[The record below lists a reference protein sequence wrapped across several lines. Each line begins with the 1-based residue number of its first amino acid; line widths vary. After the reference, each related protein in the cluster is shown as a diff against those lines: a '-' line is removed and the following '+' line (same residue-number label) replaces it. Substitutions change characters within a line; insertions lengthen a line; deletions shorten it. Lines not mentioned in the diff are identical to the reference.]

1 MAESLKI
8 YNFVTGVDDPY
19 FHNEDEPIL
28 VTSFTY
34 TANRMGGVQLTASFY
49 HKDQLDDL
57 WDGKQYV
64 IFRGEKYFV
73 KQVPSS
79 TKDTSSD
86 RYKYDVTFKSER
98 SKLDDIYFFDVVT
111 DDTDSDRYQSNNT
124 NVVFFGDVHE
134 FAKRLNYSL
143 KYSGLDY
150 TVVVDEDVTSESK
163 YVQFEDKFISEALQ
177 EIYNTYDVPYYF
189 DGKTI
194 HIGYTNNAIAIPFA
208 YGANRELMSI
218 SKTNANYRIVNRCS
232 GVGSSDNIPFYYP
245 NKSEKGTVHIVCPG
259 TNTGIK
265 SEDVVIFNNNMLGS
279 NLSLAD
285 NLQYIEINRS
295 GIFESISITDN
306 VTKKEFVNG
315 TLIKSEWYK
324 YLTSWRVSV
333 HDLIV
338 KFEIKIEENAIALVT
353 INTNYKAPVAYLSI
367 PGVSSGIQVQRT
379 LEFYPT
385 YQLSKNG
392 GSSYEDIGTTFQLD
406 TSGTY
411 YIKMSAYFGEVSDTV
426 FGSPNKVSDYSISI
440 SLGKESRYNAWT
452 LNGHNEILL
461 GEYGIELKDGATP
474 AVGDIIGI
482 SEDGDFIRTTG
493 KLMPSIYL
501 ESGGKERFYNALNN
515 TYEDGEGGYLH
526 FDNEYTED
534 NPKEQIVEFDDIK
547 PTIAGITNAAGVRI
561 DQIADIAFDD
571 DDSDE
576 TNEDGEYLHPY
587 FYVKLNKFDG
597 EWGFNLF
604 DRAIVNNTAMT
615 LSLTSGNC
623 SAANFEIAVVE
634 TEDGRFLNPVQVDD
648 NGDIVP
654 GGRTDKINEGNIQKQ
669 QQDTSTNAV
678 WLALKKDDNTFGVI
692 IPNATNNYKPSV
704 GDNFVLL
711 YIDMPEE
718 YKRAAEKRLDA
729 AIIKYMLENNNSK
742 FNFSLKF
749 SRIFFAENPDIL
761 AQVNENARII
771 LEYDN
776 KEFTL
781 YISTYTYTVKDD
793 EDLPEITVDLKDTI
807 TVVTGTIEQMVSS
820 VVGDTVSGL
829 GISEPKDTLAS
840 NTRYFLRKDTPD
852 TARKRITFT
861 EGATFGSFSD
871 MLGGAAIDIDPNTG
885 QSLMTVD
892 KLKVRLKAYFEELT
906 IIRTNSIGGKHIITP
921 AGSIVC
927 TDVEET
933 SDKTAYR
940 CYFANSQDGQTIVNM
955 FVVGDLAICESF
967 NVMSSNI
974 AENVTNKYYWREVVG
989 IGTNYIDLSKTK
1001 CDEASDMPQS
1011 GDVICQLGNISDTS
1025 RQGAIVLSAVES
1037 DAPSITLYSGI
1048 DTYSYA
1054 GKDYIRFGVNDD
1066 TNEPFLAVYGNMF
1079 FGDRDLSD
1087 PDATYITYQQK
1098 EGDTRKK
1105 VYIKADVIFGAGSE
1119 GLSNLSEWQDMEANV
1134 SSAIDAASNA
1144 EQTANSAQ
1152 QTADDAAR
1160 KANEAKDYIDNT
1172 LPVEI
1177 ADINKRLDG
1186 VVENWFYP
1194 YSPTLE
1200 NEPAVSWINDG
1211 EQAQHVGDTFTNTQP
1226 YVDDSTTPDAGKSW
1240 RWVNEDGSYKWTVIA
1255 DSDAVKALQE
1265 AAKAQDTADS
1275 KRRVFTVEPTT
1286 PYDVGDIWTQGPN
1299 GDIMRCIKSR
1309 MSGTFDLSDWDLA
1322 SKYTDDTTAN
1332 EAKSLAE
1339 SVSWLKDIF
1348 GNMTTEIMA
1357 GAILTGFVGT
1367 KSGDKVVAA
1376 LTNGESGLPFIFAGC
1391 EDIQNALAKSKFAL
1405 NTDGTAYYRDLA
1417 NKRLLKIS
1425 TGGIEYKF
1433 GDYDELQLRQIPD
1446 TFKATPNDN
1455 MLFSNI
1461 AQSTTEDLVFE
1472 YPQFDVLM
1480 SHAASGGAVD
1490 YLAFAINMNV
1500 GNTYSSIVIDSISI
1514 TTPNVSALFG
1524 RAVWR
1529 LSKFGTTDSLWE
1541 SDGVILRPNATI
1553 TAPGGTIP
1561 YNSLYTNSYLTLSL
1575 IIKNFSWSAT
1585 KLIDPIPA
1593 VSLTVAGAK
1602 VVLGGN
1608 VSRSAYENTLFG
1620 NGFFYARSA
1629 TVYVGAMVDST
1640 GAYFEQRSGNYGVRM
1655 TPSGQ
1660 FTWCSDVQEWRPIG
1674 SNKNLRKVSYSTTL
1688 TSNDQWVIITASSVS
1703 ITMPANP
1710 TNGQCLYFKQHL
1722 SSPGGV
1728 KLVANTG
1735 QTINPGNN
1743 GKYASWGMESNGK
1756 VFVLIWNRALSCWEA
1771 YYTNAV

>member
-19 FHNEDEPIL
+19 FHDSNNPIL

-57 WDGKQYV
+57 WNGKQYV

-73 KQVPSS
+73 KQMPSS

-124 NVVFFGDVHE
+124 NVVFFGDIQE

-143 KYSGLDY
+143 QYSGLDY
-150 TVVVDEDVTSESK
+150 SVVVDDGVTSESK

-208 YGANRELMSI
+208 YGANRELLSI

-245 NKSEKGTVHIVCPG
+245 NTSEKGTVHIVCPD
-259 TNTGIK
+259 TNTGIQA
-265 SEDVVIFNNNMLGS
+265 EDVVIFNNNMLGE

-285 NLQYIEINRS
+285 KLQYAEITKS
-295 GIFESISITDN
+295 GIFKSIYIKDDSTD
-306 VTKKEFVNG
+306 KEFVNG
-315 TLIKSEWYK
+315 TLIKSELYK
-324 YLTSWRVSV
+324 YLSLWRVSV

-338 KFEIKIEENAIALVT
+338 KFEIEIEDNAVAFVT
-353 INTNYKAPVAYLSI
+353 INTEYKQPVAYLKI
-367 PGVSSGIQVQRT
+367 PGVSSALQVP
-379 LEFYPT
+379 LKLYPE
-385 YQLSKNG
+385 YQLSKDG
-392 GSSYEDIGTTFQLD
+392 GSNYSDIGTTFQLD
-406 TSGTY
+406 KSGTY
-411 YIKMSAYFGEVSDTV
+411 YIKMTSFFGDVSDV
-426 FGSPNKVSDYSISI
+426 YGKPYKVSDYSISI
-440 SLGKESRYNAWT
+440 SLDKESRYNAWT
-452 LNGHNEILL
+452 LNGHSEIEL
-461 GEYGIELKDGATP
+461 GAYGISIAETATP

-482 SEDGDFIRTTG
+482 AEDGDFIRTTG

-515 TYEDGEGGYLH
+515 TYEDGEGGYFH

-547 PTIAGITNAAGVRI
+547 PTIAGITNSAGVRI
-561 DQIADIAFDD
+561 DQIAGIAFDD

-634 TEDGRFLNPVQVDD
+634 TGDGRFLNPVQVDE

-654 GGRTDKINEGNIQKQ
+654 GGRTDKINEGNIQNQ
-669 QQDTSTNAV
+669 QQDTSANSV
-678 WLALKKDDNTFGVI
+678 WIALKKDDNTFGVI

-718 YKRAAEKRLDA
+718 YKRAAEKRLDD

-781 YISTYTYTVKDD
+781 YISTYTYTAKDD

-820 VVGDTVSGL
+820 VVGDTVAGL
-829 GISEPKDTLAS
+829 GINEPKDTLAS
-840 NTRYFLRKDTPD
+840 NTRYFLRKDTQD
-852 TARKRITFT
+852 TARKRITFA

-871 MLGGAAIDIDPNTG
+871 MLGGAAIDIDPDTG

-927 TDVEET
+927 TGVEET

-940 CYFANSQDGQTIVNM
+940 CYFANAQDGQTIVNM

-967 NVMSSNI
+967 NVLSGDT
-974 AENVTNKYYWREVVG
+974 AENITNKYYWREVVG
-989 IGTNYIDLSKTK
+989 VGTNYIDLSKTK
-1001 CDEASDMPQS
+1001 CDEDSDEPQS
-1011 GDVICQLGNISDTS
+1011 GDVICQLGNISDAS

-1037 DAPSITLYSGI
+1037 DAPSVTLYSGI

-1054 GKDYIRFGVNDD
+1054 GKDYIRFGVDD
-1066 TNEPFLAVYGNMF
+1066 ETNEPFLAVYGSMF

-1087 PDATYITYQQK
+1087 PDATFITYQQK
-1098 EGDTRKK
+1098 EGESRKR
-1105 VYIKADVIFGAGSE
+1105 VHIRADVTFGAGSE
-1119 GLSNLSEWQDMEANV
+1119 GLSNLTEWQDMEANV
-1134 SSAIDAASNA
+1134 SSAVDAASNA

-1152 QTADDAAR
+1152 QTADEASR

-1286 PYDVGDIWTQGPN
+1286 PYDVGDIWTQGPS

-1309 MSGTFDLSDWDLA
+1309 LSGAFDVSDWGLA
-1322 SKYTDDTTAN
+1322 SKYTDDTVAN
-1332 EAKSLAE
+1332 EAKGLAE

-1348 GNMTTEIMA
+1348 GNVTTEIMA

-1391 EDIQNALAKSKFAL
+1391 EDIQNALAKSKYAL

-1446 TFKATPNDN
+1446 TFTATPGDN

-1461 AQSTTEDLVFE
+1461 AQSTTEDVVFE
-1472 YPQFDVLM
+1472 YPQFNVLIPQIV
-1480 SHAASGGAVD
+1480 SGGTVD
-1490 YLAFAINMNV
+1490 FLAFAVNMSI
-1500 GNTYSSIVIDSISI
+1500 GNTYSSIVIEALSI
-1514 TTPNVSALFG
+1514 TTPNVSTLTG
-1524 RAVWR
+1524 KAVWR
-1529 LSKFGTTDSLWE
+1529 LSKLGSNEALWE
-1541 SDGVILRPNATI
+1541 SDGVLLRPNATI
-1553 TAPGGTIP
+1553 QLSGDTIS
-1561 YNSLYTNSYLTLSL
+1561 YNSLYANSDLTLTL
-1575 IIKNFSWSAT
+1575 VIKSFGWSAAA
-1585 KLIDPIPA
+1585 LIDPTPDE
-1593 VSLTVAGAK
+1593 VLTISGVNIT
-1602 VVLGGN
+1602 LNDN

-1640 GAYFEQRSGNYGVRM
+1640 GAYFEQRSGNYGVRL

-1660 FTWCSDVQEWRPIG
+1660 FTWCSDVQEWRPMG
-1674 SNKNLRKVSYSTTL
+1674 GQKKLRTVSYSTTL
-1688 TSNDQWVIITASSVS
+1688 TSTDQWVVITGRSLN
-1703 ITMPANP
+1703 ITLPANP
-1710 TNGQCLYFKQHL
+1710 TNGQCLYFKQHV
-1722 SSPGGV
+1722 SSAGGV

-1735 QTINPGNN
+1735 QTINPGSNA
-1743 GKYASWGMESNGK
+1743 KYSSWGMEPNGK
-1756 VFVLIWNRALSCWEA
+1756 VFVLIWNNALSCWEA